1 MYEDTISS
9 PSVDQYQPLV
19 YSIARQ
25 LKRRLPAHVQ
35 LEELVQAGMVGLL
48 EAGRRFDPDHG
59 VPFGLY
65 ARTRIQGAMLD
76 DIRRADPADRGARRA
91 RSLLD
96 QVEADSRRISGD
108 GPEEAQ
114 VAQMLHLPI
123 DDVRRLRRRAQVPQE
138 ISLDAQSPWGGE
150 RALSD
155 CLASDDEDPEQ
166 RNIAGEQRR
175 MLAQAVAGLPE
186 RERMVV
192 ELWVNDGLSL
202 RDIGSAVGVGESQAC
217 RIRLSAIRRLR
228 VRLAA
233 AA

>member
-1 MYEDTISS
+1 MNEESIST
-9 PSVDQYQPLV
+9 PSVEDYQPLV
-19 YSIARQ
+19 YSIARK

-35 LEELVQAGMVGLL
+35 LDELVQAGMVGLL
-48 EAGRRFDPDHG
+48 EASRRFDASHG

-96 QVEADSRRISGD
+96 QVEADSRRAGAEA
-108 GPEEAQ
+108 PEEAQ
-114 VAQMLHLPI
+114 VAQLLHLPV
-123 DDVRRLRRRAQVPQE
+123 DDLRRLRRRAQVPQE
-138 ISLDAQSPWGGE
+138 ISLDAQSPWGDE
-150 RALSD
+150 RALVD
-155 CLASDDEDPEQ
+155 CLASEDEGPEQ
-166 RNIAGEQRR
+166 HTIDLEQRR
-175 MLAQAVAGLPE
+175 LLALAVAGLPE
-186 RERMVV
+186 RERRVV
-192 ELWVNDGLSL
+192 ELWVHDGLSL
-202 RDIGSAVGVGESQAC
+202 RDIGTAVGVGESQAC